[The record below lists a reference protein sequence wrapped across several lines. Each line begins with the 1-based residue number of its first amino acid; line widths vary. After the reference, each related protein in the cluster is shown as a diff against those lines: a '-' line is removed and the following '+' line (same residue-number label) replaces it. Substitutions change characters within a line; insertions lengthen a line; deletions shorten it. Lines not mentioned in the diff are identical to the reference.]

1 MKKEEMKEI
10 VKEAVLEA
18 LMQFTTGGVAV
29 ASEDDPIIIEPGDGE
44 QPTRPEGGEGE
55 GEGDDDDKKKEPIE
69 PDPMIGPSGF

>member
-29 ASEDDPIIIEPGDGE
+29 ASEGDPIVIQPGDDE
-44 QPTRPEGGEGE
+44 DPPKVEDGEGE
-55 GEGDDDDKKKEPIE
+55 DDGDDKKKEPL
-69 PDPMIGPSGF
+69 DPIPNVGVGGL